1 MNQEGK
7 MNQEVKA
14 LWLKALRSG
23 EYQRTEG
30 TLCRVVGEG
39 ERYCCLGVLTDLAA
53 KAGVVEWTVGST
65 AGENRLVVKEEV
77 GGEEF
82 KFTHEESSA
91 LPTKVKEWAGLTED
105 DPGVKWGAER
115 SHLSTVNDQGV
126 GFEDIADMIEGQL

>member
-53 KAGVVEWTVGST
+53 T